1 MWIFR
6 LHNCAFHTSF
16 WSLELDRNRKEH
28 FYWMVAL
35 ILHKGLLMI
44 GNCQGTLLPMPVAYF
59 AVSKLKVDH
68 LFFSCSSTKKIRIQ
82 ILQISNVH
90 GKVGSWKKFHVP
102 VSSKLMAYHCP
113 SPLGWLAIKAGTMQP
128 SVSVVQ
134 AAS

>member
-44 GNCQGTLLPMPVAYF
+44 GNCQGTLLPMPAAYF

-68 LFFSCSSTKKIRIQ
+68 LFFFCSSTKKIRIQ

-90 GKVGSWKKFHVP
+90 GKVGSWKSNFLWQMKDKRKK
-102 VSSKLMAYHCP
+102 KLKSELHQ
-113 SPLGWLAIKAGTMQP
+113 SRIQEVRNGVTKKI
-128 SVSVVQ
+128 VQ
-134 AAS
+134 HN